1 MTSEFSIKAN
11 SIPAENNVWVSKNS
25 RVSYYSSFI
34 WSIKLL
40 IVNNLVFFIGL
51 FILKIEILVLIV
63 FENNSIW

>member
-63 FENNSIW
+63 FEDSSV